1 MPQSDKQD
9 GALARKI
16 LDVLTEDPTISQISL
31 SEKLGLAR
39 RSIQRKMD
47 ELKSSGRIERVG
59 GKRCG
64 YWEIHRLINN
74 RSYAIRRPGN
84 R

>member
-59 GKRCG
+59 GKRYG
-64 YWEIHRLINN
+64 YWEIHR
-74 RSYAIRRPGN
+74 
-84 R
+84 

>member
-1 MPQSDKQD
+1 LVEQGKEPMPQSDKQD

-59 GKRCG
+59 GKRYG
-64 YWEIHRLINN
+64 YWEIHR
-74 RSYAIRRPGN
+74 
-84 R
+84 